1 MSKLPDSHL
10 RVIDC
15 SSLKSVGVDLGF
27 LGRIYLNS
35 YVETVRPMLAL
46 GLVGGSSVFLSQ
58 NFSYIK
64 TLVDNT
70 FKPSIFVN
78 HRFNCN
84 LVIRISKPTFTVVF
98 CLADLA
104 VKPFSTR

>member
-1 MSKLPDSHL
+1 VIDCSSLKSVGVDLGLLGRIYLNSFVETVKPMLALGLVRGSSVFLSYSHL

-46 GLVGGSSVFLSQ
+46 GLVGGSSVFFVL
-58 NFSYIK
+58 F
-64 TLVDNT
+64 TLTCD
-70 FKPSIFVN
+70 
-78 HRFNCN
+78 
-84 LVIRISKPTFTVVF
+84 
-98 CLADLA
+98 
-104 VKPFSTR
+104 